1 MTVTKEINFLYTAQ
15 DVGHEVT
22 ALKGLRVTPV
32 GRFVLGGA
40 VDVIEY
46 WSGQPSLGETPEI
59 MKVVTIVQ
67 MHARAHRVAGCIK
80 SRVAETSQPNTE
92 PVGESTQKT

>member
-1 MTVTKEINFLYTAQ
+1 MRSQPLEGFRI
-15 DVGHEVT
+15 
-22 ALKGLRVTPV
+22 TPV
-32 GRFVLGGA
+32 CYLVIGGT

-67 MHARAHRVAGCIK
+67 MHARAHRVGGFTK
-80 SRVAETSQPNTE
+80 SRVAELTANHGTGRREYAKGLTPAMS
-92 PVGESTQKT
+92 ESGTFAT

>member
-22 ALKGLRVTPV
+22 ALKGFRVTPV
-32 GRFVLGGA
+32 SRFVLGGA

-46 WSGQPSLGETPEI
+46 
-59 MKVVTIVQ
+59 
-67 MHARAHRVAGCIK
+67 
-80 SRVAETSQPNTE
+80 
-92 PVGESTQKT
+92 